1 MEWTWDPAKNR
12 ENIRKHGVHF
22 EDAVRVFLDT
32 NYLTTEDSYPYE
44 QRWRTMGTVGPSILI
59 VVHTWPN
66 PGDQNQTGRI
76 ISARKTTRHERAF
89 YEEP

>member
-1 MEWTWDPAKNR
+1 MEWTWDPTKNR

-32 NYLTTEDSYPYE
+32 NYLTTEDLYPYE
-44 QRWRTMGTVGPSILI
+44 QRWQTIGTVGPLILI
-59 VVHTWPN
+59 VVHTWPE
-66 PGDQNQTGRI
+66 PGDQNLTGRI

>member
-32 NYLTTEDSYPYE
+32 NYLTTEDHYPYE

-66 PGDQNQTGRI
+66 PGDQTQTGRI
-76 ISARKTTRHERAF
+76 ISARKTTRRERAS
-89 YEEP
+89 YEES